1 MDSFIFESLPGRVVF
16 GPDGLGQLSQEIVH
30 LGAKRALVLSTPQQV
45 PLAQDI
51 ASRLGER
58 CAGTFARAVMH
69 VPVETAHAAREEA
82 DRLGADCVVAAGGG
96 STVGLGKAIALHS
109 SLPILAIPTTYAGSE
124 MTPIYG
130 LTEAGLKKTGRDQ
143 RVLPKTVIYDPVLTL
158 DLPRAM
164 SVTSGFN
171 AIAHAVEALYSD
183 RPNPITA
190 MMAEE
195 GIRSLARG
203 MPAVV
208 KNPHDLEGRSDCLYG
223 AWLCGSVLATSGM
236 ALHHKLCHV
245 LGGTWNLPHSE
256 THTIVLPHVVAYNY
270 AAAPQAMMRI
280 ERAMGNSNA
289 ATGIFDLMMQLDAPL
304 SLKEIG
310 MQHDDLDRAASLV
323 MEAQYYNPRS
333 TTREGILRLLDGAF
347 FGRRP

>member
-1 MDSFIFESLPGRVVF
+1 
-16 GPDGLGQLSQEIVH
+16 
-30 LGAKRALVLSTPQQV
+30 
-45 PLAQDI
+45 
-51 ASRLGER
+51 
-58 CAGTFARAVMH
+58 
-69 VPVETAHAAREEA
+69 
-82 DRLGADCVVAAGGG
+82 
-96 STVGLGKAIALHS
+96 
-109 SLPILAIPTTYAGSE
+109 
-124 MTPIYG
+124 
-130 LTEAGLKKTGRDQ
+130 
-143 RVLPKTVIYDPVLTL
+143 VLPRTVIYDPILTL
-158 DLPRAM
+158 DLPLAM

-195 GIRSLARG
+195 GIWALAQG
-203 MPAVV
+203 MHLIAD
-208 KNPHDLEGRSDCLYG
+208 NPRDLRGRSDCLYG

-270 AAAPQAMMRI
+270 AAAPQAMKRI
-280 ERAMGNSNA
+280 ESWMGTSNA
-289 ATGIFDLMMQLDAPL
+289 ATGIFDLMTKLNAPV

-323 MEAQYYNPRS
+323 MEAPYYNPRS
-333 TTREGILRLLDGAF
+333 TTRESILRLLDDVF